1 MVQLVLKSVLSANIL
16 TFQQMHANVLLIF
29 IGMEKIVF
37 YVITVESLMNMISSV
52 NVKKGLFGLR
62 INNLLKMVIIL
73 IQTLDKTLILLE
85 EISILLEAIPS
96 EVILLEVILLE
107 VILLEVILL
116 EVILLD
122 KMLHLILLEV
132 KLMEEMILFKVEL
145 QIKIKSRDM
154 GLVF

>member
-96 EVILLEVILLE
+96 EVILLEVILL
-107 VILLEVILL
+107 
-116 EVILLD
+116 D